1 MSLQR
6 KLISFIGLGAGNTA
20 SFLYSYISFH
30 PEVCVIKQQTN
41 FFNDINVYKRGIAW
55 YESNFS
61 DCAENKKYGELAS
74 TYLESAQAPALIAR
88 AYSTAKLLAVIDN
101 PIVKVKV
108 AYVEAIQAKKL
119 SLDIPLSMFVKQN
132 PEVLTRYRFGR
143 QLTQYFTYYSHN
155 DLLVIIGSEVDEDPL
170 KVISVV
176 YEHLEIDKTY
186 VPLLLRHLVP
196 IEEEDPKHRSGII
209 KKTYRFIRSSPK
221 KVYNFILK
229 KLKPI
234 KILPDTSL
242 MIANKIQLSP
252 ELEAYL
258 KDYYQSDVKV
268 LSSLLHRDLNEEW
281 GI

>member
-30 PEVCVIKQQTN
+30 PEVCVLKQQTN
-41 FFNDINVYKRGIAW
+41 FFNDINVYKQGITW
-55 YESNFS
+55 YENNFS
-61 DCAENKKYGELAS
+61 NCAEGKKYGELTS
-74 TYLESAQAPALIAR
+74 TYLESAQASALIAR

-101 PIVKVKV
+101 PIIKVKV
-108 AYVEAIQAKKL
+108 AYVEAIQSKKISPDISL
-119 SLDIPLSMFVKQN
+119 SVFVKQN

-155 DLLVIIGSEVDEDPL
+155 DLLVILGSEVDEDPL
-170 KVISVV
+170 KVISRV
-176 YEHLEIDKTY
+176 YEHLEIDKTF
-186 VPLLLRHLVP
+186 VPLILRHLVP
-196 IEEEDPKHRSGII
+196 IEEEDPRHRPGMI
-209 KKTYRFIRSSPK
+209 KKMFRFIYRSPK

-229 KLKPI
+229 KIKPI

-252 ELEAYL
+252 ELETYL
-258 KDYYQSDVKV
+258 KDYYRPDIKV
-268 LSSLLHRDLNEEW
+268 LSSLLHRDLNNEW
-281 GI
+281 VI